1 MHFIFGLIDP
11 RTMRVFHVGCA
22 RDPKSQLN
30 ALPALAAKRVAE
42 MAPSTPQMVV
52 FQAVESHPQVGW
64 VKWSKRF
71 RRDIV
76 TNDWE
81 RYTSIANAF
90 TNSKRARSVLG
101 EEVPSDADSQAK
113 FHEFDRQNFQVF
125 KELLRRA
132 RALRAEGR
140 TRYAIDVL
148 ANEIRWE
155 GLDTNRSDGF
165 KIGNCH
171 QPFYARKLQMED
183 PSLCGL
189 FAMSASV
196 ADDLVLED
204 GRSWRKFAEEH
215 ADDLRFA
222 TPEGEE
228 EEDTQWE
235 Y

>member
-1 MHFIFGLIDP
+1 
-11 RTMRVFHVGCA
+11 
-22 RDPKSQLN
+22 
-30 ALPALAAKRVAE
+30 
-42 MAPSTPQMVV
+42 MVV
-52 FQAVESHPQVGW
+52 FQAVESHPQVAW

-71 RRDIV
+71 RRDLV
-76 TNDWE
+76 TSDWKQYE
-81 RYTSIANAF
+81 GIANAF
-90 TNSKRARSVLG
+90 TNSKRARRVLG
-101 EEVPSDADSQAK
+101 EGDPSDSSAQAEFHK
-113 FHEFDRQNFQVF
+113 FDQQNPEVF
-125 KELLRRA
+125 EELLRRA
-132 RALRAEGR
+132 RAVKAEGR

-171 QPFYARKLQMED
+171 QPFYARELQMED

-189 FAMSASV
+189 FTMGESV

-222 TPEGEE
+222 TSEGEE